1 MQYSTRSGR
10 KHALTLAMAA
20 AMAQA
25 MTLPASASAA
35 VSSSE
40 LQQQI
45 DALQRQVTALNS
57 EVQQAAEWKNPNTLV
72 HMAGY
77 ANVGYAKTDAAGDKG
92 SFSGGTFAPIF
103 HYQYR
108 DIVMLEAEMELSTM
122 ENGEAESRL
131 EYLTIDWF
139 ATDNITVVAGQF
151 LSPIGQFRQNLH
163 PSWINK
169 MASAAPGFGHDGAA
183 PIADIGVQ
191 LRGGFHLGGMKANY
205 AVYVANGPEIKAEV
219 EDDGSGGV
227 DAIEYDGIAA
237 EAFGADRD
245 GNKVFGGRLGLLPVA
260 SLEIGLSFISGKA
273 KVTEY
278 EDLDLSLFNTNT
290 APPDLDSTAFAASS
304 YDVIGADVSWRNRN
318 SDVRFEYVKSELGA
332 TAIGGFGLEA
342 AAWST
347 WYAQYAYKFPG
358 TRVEAAIR
366 YGDFDSPGAA
376 KDVQQTAV
384 GLNYL
389 FTNNF
394 IGKITYESND
404 NPNAGFNADNRW
416 LLQLAYGF

>member
-10 KHALTLAMAA
+10 KHALTLAIT
-20 AMAQA
+20 QA
-25 MTLPASASAA
+25 LALALPATASAA
-35 VSSSE
+35 VSTSE

-57 EVQQAAEWKNPNTLV
+57 EVQQAAEWKTPNTLV

-77 ANVGYAKTDAAGDKG
+77 ANVGYVKTDATGDNG
-92 SFSGGTFAPIF
+92 SFNSGTFAPIF

-108 DIVMLEAEMELSTM
+108 DIVMLEAEMELSTG
-122 ENGEAESRL
+122 ENGESESRL

-139 ATDNITVVAGQF
+139 ATDNIAVIAGQF

-205 AVYVANGPEIKAEV
+205 AVYVGNGPEIKAEV
-219 EDDGSGGV
+219 EDDGNGGV

-260 SLEIGLSFISGKA
+260 TLEVGLSFISGKA

-278 EDLDLSLFNTNT
+278 EDLDLTLFNNNST
-290 APPDLDSTAFAASS
+290 PPDLDSTAFAASS
-304 YDVIGADVSWRNRN
+304 YDVIGTDVSWRNRD
-318 SDVRFEYVKSELGA
+318 SDVRFEYVKSELGE
-332 TAIGGFGLEA
+332 TSIGGFAIEA
-342 AAWST
+342 AAWTT
-347 WYAQYAYKFPG
+347 WYAQYAYKFPASKY
-358 TRVEAAIR
+358 EAVVR
-366 YGDFDSPGAA
+366 YTDFDSPGES

-394 IGKITYESND
+394 IGKVTYESND
-404 NPNAGFNADNRW
+404 NPNAGFDADNRW
-416 LLQLAYGF
+416 LLQMAYGF